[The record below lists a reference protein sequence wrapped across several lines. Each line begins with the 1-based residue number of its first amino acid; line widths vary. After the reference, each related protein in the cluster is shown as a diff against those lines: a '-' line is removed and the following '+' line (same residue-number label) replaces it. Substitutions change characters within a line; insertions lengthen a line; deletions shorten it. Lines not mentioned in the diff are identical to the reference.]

1 MMYAEFREDLEAA
14 IGMPINWTDQSAFGL
29 AQIWLTLG
37 RLPET
42 CSPVEACS
50 LAAHAEGA
58 LELMWGFAMLTEA
71 QYHALHCH
79 VSAMLRAT
87 ILRWPAGG
95 HPMQVTYPVHSARL
109 RAR

>member
-14 IGMPINWTDQSAFGL
+14 IGMPINWTEQSAFGL

-50 LAAHAEGA
+50 LAARAEGA

-71 QYHALHCH
+71 QYHALHRH
-79 VSAMLRAT
+79 MGSMLRAT

-95 HPMQVTYPVHSARL
+95 HPPQVTHHLHSHRLPAR
-109 RAR
+109 